1 MKIYNEI
8 IAQEKS
14 HNSTY
19 NLIDKQQL
27 RQPSTYRGVKVR
39 LLIFQIENLWKL
51 EFLFIPWF
59 CHAFWTLGRS
69 SYVIAK

>member
-1 MKIYNEI
+1 MASTDLKNKKIRMKIYNEI

-39 LLIFQIENLWKL
+39 LLIFQIENL
-51 EFLFIPWF
+51 
-59 CHAFWTLGRS
+59 
-69 SYVIAK
+69 

>member
-1 MKIYNEI
+1 MKIHNEI

-39 LLIFQIENLWKL
+39 LLIFQIENLNGL
-51 EFLFIPWF
+51 FLVLPRILDSREIILRDGKVNGP
-59 CHAFWTLGRS
+59 
-69 SYVIAK
+69 

>member
-39 LLIFQIENLWKL
+39 LLIFQIENL
-51 EFLFIPWF
+51 
-59 CHAFWTLGRS
+59 
-69 SYVIAK
+69 